1 MSELVKDICE
11 NSSQEQPVSSDKEAS
26 MDLDN
31 EIEKIEQ
38 SINKSVRKQTS

>member
-1 MSELVKDICE
+1 M
-11 NSSQEQPVSSDKEAS
+11 SSDKEAS